1 MSRVNQPTR
10 TGGRTPIGACVRLL
24 LPLLVLLGAASPSR
38 ADEGLLRT
46 VHTLDEA
53 RGYCLDIAGAEP
65 TLRLDDPLQV
75 HTCKY
80 GDPLDDQRFERTSVG
95 GIKASKYDRCLA
107 AAELA
112 PGAKLLMR
120 ACGSA
125 ATQRW
130 SMSWGRLSP
139 ESRRDLCVS
148 LAGDKGQAAGTPILI
163 SPVYRRRD
171 VTLERCDDT
180 REAAQSFR
188 WSRVDER
195 GRSTAETT
203 RNGMPADLAKQ
214 LAALY
219 GKEDA
224 NQQTYKIY
232 ESQPRVYGA
241 DEVKVTK
248 NLAYGPH
255 ERQQVDIHTATLRR
269 SDRPVP
275 VVMVLHGGGL
285 IGGSRA
291 NTASVADYFA
301 SIGLVGVNAG
311 YRLAP
316 EFTWPEGG
324 RDVGAA
330 VTWLRDHVAEY
341 GGDPAQI
348 FVAGVSTGALH
359 AATYVFRP
367 ELMPPGT
374 ARPAGAILLSGPY
387 TFDFADPTKGELAY
401 FGEDKT
407 RWPQMV
413 VPGNVTR
420 ADIPVLFTTAEWD
433 TERYPGPFAQLF
445 RELIETHGARPR
457 FRQSLGHTHVSQ
469 LLSIGTVDTS
479 VSREVLDFID
489 RTTRR

>member
-1 MSRVNQPTR
+1 
-10 TGGRTPIGACVRLL
+10 LL
-24 LPLLVLLGAASPSR
+24 IVLGTVTASR
-38 ADEGLLRT
+38 ADEGLLRS
-46 VHTLDEA
+46 VHVLDEA
-53 RGYCLDIAGAEP
+53 RGYCLDIVGVGP
-65 TLRLDDPLQV
+65 TLRLDDALQA

-80 GDPLDDQRFERTSVG
+80 GDPLDDQRFQRAAG
-95 GIKASKYDRCLA
+95 GTIRATMYDRCLA
-107 AAELA
+107 AAQLA
-112 PGAKLLMR
+112 PGATLLVR
-120 ACGSA
+120 PCGPA
-125 ATQRW
+125 ATERW
-130 SMSWGRLSP
+130 SMAWGRISP
-139 ESRRDLCVS
+139 ESRPDLCVS
-148 LAGDKGQAAGTPILI
+148 LAGEKGQAAGTPILI

-171 VTLERCDDT
+171 VTLERCEDA

-203 RNGMPADLAKQ
+203 RGGMPADLARQ
-214 LAALY
+214 LAALF

-224 NQQTYKIY
+224 NQQTYKLY

-255 ERQQVDIHTATLRR
+255 ERQQIDIHTATLRR

-275 VVMVLHGGGL
+275 VVVVLHGGGL

-301 SIGLVGVNAG
+301 SIGFVGVNAG

-316 EFTWPEGG
+316 EHKWPEGA

-341 GGDPAQI
+341 GGDPGQI

-367 ELMPPGT
+367 ELLPPGT

-401 FGEDKT
+401 FGEDKA
-407 RWPQMV
+407 RWPDMV
-413 VPGNVTR
+413 VPGKVTR

-433 TERYPGPFAQLF
+433 NDRYPGPFAQLF
-445 RELIETHGARPR
+445 RELVEQHGARPR

-469 LLSIGTVDTS
+469 LLSMGTVDTS
-479 VSREVLDFID
+479 VSREILDFID
-489 RTTRR
+489 RTTRTGP